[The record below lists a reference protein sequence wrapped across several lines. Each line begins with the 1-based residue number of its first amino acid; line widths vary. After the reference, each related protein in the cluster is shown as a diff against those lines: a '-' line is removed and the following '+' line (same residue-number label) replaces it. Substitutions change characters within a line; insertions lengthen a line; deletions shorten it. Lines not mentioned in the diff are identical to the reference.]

1 MPNKEKVRRELTLPD
16 STDNVKA
23 MVIKSGIGAH
33 KDNQNNETK
42 QSPDRLD
49 IKQR

>member
-23 MVIKSGIGAH
+23 MVIKTVVLVHI
-33 KDNQNNETK
+33 KTTRIMKQNRVQTG
-42 QSPDRLD
+42 L
-49 IKQR
+49 I